1 MFRVG
6 VFIFIL
12 PLFYFEGVAQSQS
25 EDESEIAKLYNQLD
39 SVREIKDIDN
49 EFSILTTLIYSL
61 SNDGKRVRAKELGDR
76 ALELLPLIEDN
87 VAKKNLYNAL
97 GVASSNAESRYGAR
111 DEAVTYYYKGLEI
124 PTNKPVD
131 DFWLYFGL
139 GRTYWFKTRSE
150 VYLEQPYKNSYDSS
164 LHYFNLAK
172 SVADSTISYSS
183 ILDLLTWE
191 GRLSFFS
198 EEKEN
203 IKIAY
208 LESKKYLKDTAEM
221 SMTSKIMLLDMLY
234 SATLRYNEMDS
245 VLELRRAINHYNQI
259 LRKEEREELINDLD
273 RKYELDIKVSE
284 LDQTI
289 NQLSARNRTVILVA
303 LLFLFSSAIAF
314 YLRNLLQ
321 KNKRLAQRN
330 ELLVR
335 EQNHRVKNNL
345 QMISSLL
352 SLQAGK
358 TQDEVSKAALKQ
370 SQGRI
375 QAIALLNRS
384 LYDKEEIGDIDLKVY
399 ISELITEVIN
409 SITDAEVK
417 YQLDID
423 DIKLDLE
430 KTTSLGLIIN
440 ELIVNSVKYVKKS
453 VTEFSLSI
461 KEQSGKFSL
470 EYIDNG
476 ENFDLLA
483 YQNSKSFGKKL
494 VELQAKQLKGQ
505 SNVSDDSQ
513 FRFNLNF
520 V

>member
-1 MFRVG
+1 MFRIV
-6 VFIFIL
+6 VFISIL
-12 PLFYFEGVAQSQS
+12 SLFYYEGIAQFG
-25 EDESEIAKLYNQLD
+25 DGSEIAKLYHELD
-39 SVREIKDIDN
+39 SVRKIKDIDS

-61 SNDGKRVRAKELGDR
+61 SNDGKRERAQELGER
-76 ALELLPLIEDN
+76 ALELLPLIEDSF
-87 VAKKNLYNAL
+87 AKKNLYDAL

-111 DEAVTYYYKGLEI
+111 DEAVSYYYRGLEI
-124 PTNKPVD
+124 TTNKPVD
-131 DFWLYFGL
+131 DFWLYFGI
-139 GRTYWFKTRSE
+139 GRTYWFKTRSD
-150 VYLEQPYKNSYDSS
+150 VYLGQPYRSSYDSS

-198 EEKEN
+198 EDKED
-203 IKIAY
+203 IKTAY

-234 SATLRYNEMDS
+234 AATLRYNEMDS
-245 VLELRRAINHYNQI
+245 TLELRRAISHYNQI
-259 LRKEEREELINDLD
+259 LRKEEREELINELD
-273 RKYELDIKVSE
+273 RKYELDIKESE

-358 TQDEVSKAALKQ
+358 AQDEVSKDALKQ

-384 LYDKEEIGDIDLKVY
+384 LYDQEEIGDIDLKIY

-409 SITDAEVK
+409 SITDTEVK

-423 DIKLDLE
+423 NIKLNLE

-440 ELIVNSVKYVKKS
+440 ELIVNSVKYVKQS

-461 KEQSGKFSL
+461 KAQSGKFSL
-470 EYIDNG
+470 EYADNG
-476 ENFDLLA
+476 ESFDLQA

-494 VELQAKQLKGQ
+494 VELQAKQLRGQ
-505 SNVSDDSQ
+505 SKVSEDSQ